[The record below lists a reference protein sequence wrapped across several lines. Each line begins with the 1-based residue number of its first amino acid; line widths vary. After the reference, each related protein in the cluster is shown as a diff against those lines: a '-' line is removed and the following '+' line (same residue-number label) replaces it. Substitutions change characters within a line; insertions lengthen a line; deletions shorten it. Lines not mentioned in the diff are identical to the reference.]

1 MHTIDRAADTYL
13 EMIVNTT
20 CQFHTTHARM
30 IVARHVY
37 VYTELVM
44 VVTCVSKY
52 IMVRVVFKMA
62 GHKSSQQQIEH
73 LLFGSVSEEELKP
86 LLDRLRGLC
95 DFATTGGVPF
105 TDREIAYKIG
115 MLRSQYY

>member
-1 MHTIDRAADTYL
+1 
-13 EMIVNTT
+13 
-20 CQFHTTHARM
+20 
-30 IVARHVY
+30 
-37 VYTELVM
+37 
-44 VVTCVSKY
+44 
-52 IMVRVVFKMA
+52 MVRVVFKMA

>member
-1 MHTIDRAADTYL
+1 
-13 EMIVNTT
+13 
-20 CQFHTTHARM
+20 
-30 IVARHVY
+30 
-37 VYTELVM
+37 
-44 VVTCVSKY
+44 
-52 IMVRVVFKMA
+52 MA

-105 TDREIAYKIG
+105 MDREIAYKIG
-115 MLRSQYY
+115 MLPNLSWGASHF

>member
-1 MHTIDRAADTYL
+1 
-13 EMIVNTT
+13 
-20 CQFHTTHARM
+20 
-30 IVARHVY
+30 
-37 VYTELVM
+37 
-44 VVTCVSKY
+44 
-52 IMVRVVFKMA
+52 MA

-115 MLRSQYY
+115 MPHVPVWG

>member
-1 MHTIDRAADTYL
+1 MVHYNLTK
-13 EMIVNTT
+13 
-20 CQFHTTHARM
+20 
-30 IVARHVY
+30 
-37 VYTELVM
+37 LVQ
-44 VVTCVSKY
+44 
-52 IMVRVVFKMA
+52 VVFKKKMA
-62 GHKSSQQQIEH
+62 GHKLSQQQIEH

-115 MLRSQYY
+115 MPHSIDYRRGIYNL

>member
-1 MHTIDRAADTYL
+1 
-13 EMIVNTT
+13 
-20 CQFHTTHARM
+20 
-30 IVARHVY
+30 
-37 VYTELVM
+37 
-44 VVTCVSKY
+44 
-52 IMVRVVFKMA
+52 MA

-115 MLRSQYY
+115 MLQRHHQLLGYLKDFIHTVLHISVYDANIVVYVYIIYL

>member
-1 MHTIDRAADTYL
+1 MAICIFGKWSLEQRVTGLIGL
-13 EMIVNTT
+13 EMISKPSLLH
-20 CQFHTTHARM
+20 CTHAHYMYGNGHR
-30 IVARHVY
+30 
-37 VYTELVM
+37 LVLL
-44 VVTCVSKY
+44 SN
-52 IMVRVVFKMA
+52 FKMA

-95 DFATTGGVPF
+95 DFSTVGGVPF

-115 MLRSQYY
+115 MLV

>member
-1 MHTIDRAADTYL
+1 
-13 EMIVNTT
+13 MISLIWYGSLALQT
-20 CQFHTTHARM
+20 
-30 IVARHVY
+30 
-37 VYTELVM
+37 
-44 VVTCVSKY
+44 
-52 IMVRVVFKMA
+52 FKMA

-105 TDREIAYKIG
+105 MDREIAYKIG
-115 MLRSQYY
+115 MLPNLSWGASHF